1 MGRRKAGD
9 GEQEEKPPKPKKIF
23 IATFEMWDD
32 GEISHDLVEKVQGE
46 RGAPKSWRLDPP
58 EFMASVK
65 ARLSEN
71 KMKIL
76 AEICKGLSISEE
88 EIKTYYNPNAKAA
101 RASLTD
107 TSDRVSSHGSTYD
120 EVEASTPKHEKNGS
134 DEFDF
139 DSK

>member
-1 MGRRKAGD
+1 MGRKKNEGD
-9 GEQEEKPPKPKKIF
+9 GGEEKQPKPKKIF

-65 ARLSEN
+65 ARLAEN

-76 AEICKGLSISEE
+76 VEMAKGLAISED
-88 EIKTYYNPNAKAA
+88 EIRAYYNPKAQANA
-101 RASLTD
+101 
-107 TSDRVSSHGSTYD
+107 
-120 EVEASTPKHEKNGS
+120 ASTSVADVASALSKASGNTPSKEDG
-134 DEFDF
+134 FDKF
-139 DSK
+139 

>member
-1 MGRRKAGD
+1 MGRKSNA
-9 GEQEEKPPKPKKIF
+9 EPEEDKPKKPKKIF

-65 ARLSEN
+65 ARLADN
-71 KMKIL
+71 KMKL
-76 AEICKGLSISEE
+76 LLEFCKGLNITEE
-88 EIKTYYNPNAKAA
+88 ELIAYYG
-101 RASLTD
+101 
-107 TSDRVSSHGSTYD
+107 GSKKQA
-120 EVEASTPKHEKNGS
+120 VAASTPAEPESKASPKTEK

>member
-9 GEQEEKPPKPKKIF
+9 GEQEEKAPKPKKIF

-88 EIKTYYNPNAKAA
+88 EIKAYYAPSAKAA
-101 RASLTD
+101 RASSVMD
-107 TSDRVSSHGSTYD
+107 VASAIADHVSDDVED
-120 EVEASTPKHEKNGS
+120 EPKQEKGGS

-139 DSK
+139 DKK